1 MRNLIIILLPEKQE
15 SKQIF
20 KILSQLNARH
30 TVKYVTF

>member
-1 MRNLIIILLPEKQE
+1 MTNVTVILLPKQQK

-20 KILSQLNARH
+20 QILSQLNARH